1 MSDTDDDDLFV
12 PTNKP
17 TSKLLVLGGDD
28 DDADPMG
35 TMGVK
40 QQTDVEIKIRP
51 WMKYHDSIL
60 IETVGELEKL
70 VDLCIANGRAS
81 LDLETTGLDNR
92 VYFHDPA
99 TLDSTH
105 ERWWDESNPPAKVP
119 VTVHKVVGYCI
130 SPDGRTGYYAPIRHT
145 AKKSNN
151 LDPVGAGRAIQ
162 RLCQAAQPEINP
174 EGLVEDPLGSTN
186 IKTLGKVK
194 LLFWYAKF
202 DQEFLYPI
210 TGIDWW
216 HPESFEDGML
226 MYFTKLSND
235 KSLGLKDKSK
245 RKLVVKD
252 KNGVSVYEN
261 GSEVPY
267 EMVELKECF
276 APGRSISFP
285 ELDPREALPYT
296 SGDSICTFLHC
307 TKPDVCDVITDKKF
321 AQTYRLEKQVTQ
333 VTRIMERNRIR
344 IDRKYVTDLLA
355 EAEKEALVYRD
366 EIIALAVQLG
376 FNNFDPQ
383 SPKQLSEFLFAS
395 PNGLRIEPKPEQN
408 EKSGQ
413 YKTDA
418 DTFEKLVEENPNI
431 NPILIT
437 VVKYRQVEKVV
448 GTYLKSMHN
457 NTDKYGDL
465 RYQFRQVGAA
475 TGRFS
480 APAGDP
486 EHGYGGVPVHG
497 IPSTYDD
504 KKPKVATAL
513 RKAFIAR
520 PGYAILKVDYAGEE
534 LRIVTNLSKEPV
546 WEKEFC
552 EGTGDLH
559 SITARAF
566 FAKAEVSKQERQ
578 QGKMANFSLV
588 YGGGVNAI
596 MRSTG
601 CNQIEAARRKSNFD
615 KSMPVFAGWV
625 AKQKK
630 KVHMEKGVFTAFGRW
645 IAIPEIDNENKAI
658 QAGGERCSTNY
669 PIQGSAADLMKVA
682 MIRLHKIFYLRSWFQ
697 NDTVRMMLT
706 VHDELVFE
714 IKFEAIM
721 EVVPV
726 IEAAMAMKDLT
737 DKLKWKVPLIVE
749 PLIDLTWD
757 AKYDFSKMVHGEHK
771 PEKPGDKPLKSG
783 EVRVGDRVYQ
793 RVPDIFAGYIIPDWD
808 SGSVPPVPSSTPPSD
823 SVPPSTPVASIAVQ
837 SVERV
842 PTVSVVSQPVER
854 APVAAP
860 AATPAAKSN
869 QPFFQTWISVLS
881 PQSITQVW
889 EAVHH
894 AWPDDSDTG
903 KLLKL
908 LDTLS
913 GSVLI
918 DPEETPICVKE
929 GKFNDRIRSL
939 NL

>member
-1 MSDTDDDDLFV
+1 MDEMEDLPPNV
-12 PTNKP
+12 ASMIEPAT
-17 TSKLLVLGGDD
+17 KLSSLLDIGDD
-28 DDADPMG
+28 DDNPMS
-35 TMGVK
+35 TMGLA
-40 QQTDVEIKIRP
+40 QQKDVIIKLRP
-51 WMKYHDSIL
+51 WMKYHTFVLLDS
-60 IETVGELEKL
+60 VQQLEDV
-70 VDLCIANGRAS
+70 VDRCLKSGQAS

-105 ERWWDESNPPAKVP
+105 ERWWDEYNPPAKVP

-130 SPDGRTGYYAPIRHT
+130 SYDGRTGYYAPVRHT
-145 AKKSNN
+145 ADKAVN
-151 LDPVGAGRAIQ
+151 LDVVGAGRAIQ

-174 EGLVEDPLGSTN
+174 EGLEVDPLSSPD
-186 IKTLGKVK
+186 IKAIGKVK
-194 LLFWYAKF
+194 LFFWYAKF
-202 DQEFLYPI
+202 DQEFLFPI

-226 MYFTKLSND
+226 MYFTKITSD
-235 KSLGLKDKSK
+235 KALGLKHKSK
-245 RKLVVKD
+245 LNLHVKD
-252 KNGVSVYEN
+252 EKGNPVYEN
-261 GSEVPY
+261 GSVVPY

-276 APGRSISFP
+276 APGRAISFP
-285 ELDPREALPYT
+285 KLDPYEAMPYVG
-296 SGDSICTFLHC
+296 GDSICTYLHC
-307 TKPDVCDVITDKKF
+307 VKPDVCDVLTNSKYSTI
-321 AQTYRLEKQVTQ
+321 YRLEKQVTQ

-344 IDRKYVTDLLA
+344 IDRGYVTDLLA

-366 EIIALAVQLG
+366 EIVALAQQLG
-376 FNNFDPQ
+376 FNDFDPQ

-418 DTFEKLVEENPNI
+418 DSFEKLVEENPNI

-457 NTDKYGDL
+457 NTDEYGDL

-497 IPSTYDD
+497 IPATYDD

-513 RKAFIAR
+513 RKAFVAR
-520 PGYAILKVDYAGEE
+520 PGYAMLKVDYAGEE

-566 FAKAEVSKQERQ
+566 FAKTEISKQERQ

-601 CNQIEAARRKSNFD
+601 CDKIEAARRKQNFD

-625 AKQKK
+625 ARQKK
-630 KVHMEKGVFTAFGRW
+630 KVHMEKGVYTAFGRW

-682 MIRLHKIFYLRSWFQ
+682 MVRLHRIFFMRGWFQ

-714 IKFEAIM
+714 IKFKSIM

-726 IEAAMAMKDLT
+726 IEHAMAMKDIT
-737 DKLKWKVPLIVE
+737 DKMKWKVPLIAE
-749 PLIDLTWD
+749 PLIDINWD
-757 AKYDFSKMVHGEHK
+757 AKYDFSKMVRGEHK
-771 PEKPGDKPLKSG
+771 PEKSGDKPLKKG
-783 EVRVGDRVYQ
+783 EIRVGDRVYQ
-793 RVPDIFAGYIIPDWD
+793 VVPEIFVGYIIPDWQE
-808 SGSVPPVPSSTPPSD
+808 GEVPPPSSPP
-823 SVPPSTPVASIAVQ
+823 PATNEAPPTKPSTP
-837 SVERV
+837 
-842 PTVSVVSQPVER
+842 
-854 APVAAP
+854 APMAAKAP
-860 AATPAAKSN
+860 QAATPKARSAPPVQASSGPRV
-869 QPFFQTWISVLS
+869 QAWISVLTL
-881 PQSITQVW
+881 QSIGQVW
-889 EAVHH
+889 QAIHH
-894 AWPDDSDTG
+894 AWADSSNGHLLQLNDVNTG
-903 KLLKL
+903 A
-908 LDTLS
+908 T
-913 GSVLI
+913 LI
-918 DPEETPICVKE
+918 DPEDTRIYVKE
-929 GKFNDRIRSL
+929 KLFTERLREFNL
-939 NL
+939 